1 MDEDSD
7 MQRDRPS
14 NGDVLCG
21 AFHDHFDRLHL
32 PAFLITGSQEIAGEC
47 VLEAFDRMRGPFLPS
62 PAFALRAAKR
72 STIKSALRRVSAE
85 IQRDATQCAGEEN
98 LREKN
103 QSTLCVHKD
112 VEVSRTRFLMSFC
125 RLNAF
130 YRAVLILRTYE
141 HYPFYEAGLLL
152 RLPVSRIRCGNAH
165 AIALLVSSIH
175 GADTPAP
182 AGNVLPF
189 RWPIHGRHGSSAST
203 TPISIMKRH

>member
-1 MDEDSD
+1 
-7 MQRDRPS
+7 MQREHPLD
-14 NGDVLCG
+14 GDVLCG
-21 AFHDHFDRLHL
+21 VFHDHFDRLHL

-47 VLEAFDRMRGPFLPS
+47 VLEAFDRMHGAFLPS
-62 PAFALRAAKR
+62 PDFALKAAKR

-85 IQRDATQCAGEEN
+85 VQQYAKQSACEEN

-130 YRAVLILRTYE
+130 YQFLSFVLRTYE
-141 HYPFYEAGLLL
+141 HYPLYEAGLLL
-152 RLPVSRIRCGNAH
+152 RIPVSRIRCGNAH
-165 AIALLVSSIH
+165 AIALLATSIH
-175 GADTPAP
+175 SADAPAP

-189 RWPIHGRHGSSAST
+189 RWPSHGRHGSPAST